1 MLNVGDYVRGL
12 AQHDLH
18 AAVRQGEDELARS
31 GLQLGDI
38 VACGLE
44 QRQRFLLQ
52 TALGQC
58 DTHGIPAGR
67 DLGTARACKAL
78 RDALHI
84 DAEAAGRHI
93 LAELGAQ
100 GVVTAAC
107 EDGRACAA
115 DVTAEHDAGVVI
127 HLVYKAEVDHDAIAV
142 ACLIQCLIQSAQISG
157 RAEHAHVA
165 GERLDLVKHLDAAE
179 QIRHS
184 AERLCGGLALKRL
197 ERIAER
203 GKRLVLDQAADRL
216 GGLCIRAKLI
226 HQRLVDL
233 SVTQLHAE
241 VVRAGLAECG
251 KRSRENVLVGLQT
264 VCADEF
270 RADLQELALV
280 AVVAGHRTEHL
291 LAVIQAHRQSRVI
304 QSGGCNT
311 RDRRGVI
318 RTRHADTAGLVD
330 DLQHLILIQLGV
342 CLCKYIKILNRRGDD
357 LAVAALLQRVA
368 HSIFR
373 LPQRTARGK

>member
-44 QRQRFLLQ
+44 QRERFLFQ
-52 TALGQC
+52 TALGEC

-78 RDALHI
+78 RDALHVN
-84 DAEAAGRHI
+84 AEAARGHI

-100 GVVTAAC
+100 RVVTAAC

-115 DVTAEHDAGVVI
+115 DVAAEHDAGVVI
-127 HLVYKAEVDHDAIAV
+127 HLVNKAEVDHDAIAV

-165 GERLDLVKHLDAAE
+165 GERLDLVEHLDAAE

-197 ERIAER
+197 ERITER
-203 GKRLVLDQAADRL
+203 GKRLVFDQAADAL

-233 SVTQLHAE
+233 SVTKLYAE

-251 KRSRENVLVGLQT
+251 KRSRENILVGLQT
-264 VCADEF
+264 VRADKF

-291 LAVIQAHRQSRVI
+291 LAVIQADRQRRVI

-318 RTRHADTAGLVD
+318 RTRHANAAGLVD

-357 LAVAALLQRVA
+357 LAVSALLQRVA

>member
-1 MLNVGDYVRGL
+1 MD
-12 AQHDLH
+12 
-18 AAVRQGEDELARS
+18 
-31 GLQLGDI
+31 
-38 VACGLE
+38 
-44 QRQRFLLQ
+44 
-52 TALGQC
+52 
-58 DTHGIPAGR
+58 
-67 DLGTARACKAL
+67 
-78 RDALHI
+78 
-84 DAEAAGRHI
+84 
-93 LAELGAQ
+93 
-100 GVVTAAC
+100 
-107 EDGRACAA
+107 
-115 DVTAEHDAGVVI
+115 
-127 HLVYKAEVDHDAIAV
+127 KAEVDHDAVAV

-165 GERLDLVKHLDAAE
+165 GERLDLVEHLDAAE

-203 GKRLVLDQAADRL
+203 GKRLVFDQAADAL

-233 SVTQLHAE
+233 SVTKLYAE

-264 VCADEF
+264 VRADKF
-270 RADLQELALV
+270 RADLQKLALV

-291 LAVIQAHRQSRVI
+291 LAVIQADRQRCVI
-304 QSGGCNT
+304 QSGGRDT

-318 RTRHADTAGLVD
+318 RTRHANAAGLVD

-357 LAVAALLQRVA
+357 LTVAALLQRVA
-368 HSIFR
+368 HSVFR

>member
-44 QRQRFLLQ
+44 QRERFLLQ
-52 TALGQC
+52 TALGER
-58 DTHGIPAGR
+58 DTHGITAGR
-67 DLGTARACKAL
+67 DLRTARACKAL
-78 RDALHI
+78 RDALHVN
-84 DAEAAGRHI
+84 AEAARGHI

-100 GVVTAAC
+100 RVVTAAR
-107 EDGRACAA
+107 ENGRARSA
-115 DVTAEHDAGVVI
+115 DVAAEHDAGVII
-127 HLVYKAEVDHDAIAV
+127 HLVDKAEVDHDAVAV

-157 RAEHAHVA
+157 RAEHAYVA
-165 GERLDLVKHLDAAE
+165 GERLDLVEHLDAAE

-203 GKRLVLDQAADRL
+203 SKRLVFNQAADAL

-233 SVTQLHAE
+233 SVTKLYAE

-264 VCADEF
+264 VRADKF
-270 RADLQELALV
+270 RADLQEFALV

-291 LAVIQAHRQSRVI
+291 LAVIQADRQRRVI
-304 QSGGCNT
+304 QTGGRDT

-318 RTRHADTAGLVD
+318 RTRHANAAGLVD

-368 HSIFR
+368 HSVFR